1 MRQGTKRS
9 KEGDF
14 MDLQQLREEIDQ
26 VDRQLV
32 ELFEKRQEICRSVAE
47 YKIENHKKVLDK
59 EREAQKLDTV
69 EALAANDFNR
79 QGVRDLFRQLMTVSR
94 KLQYH
99 VMAEHGQGLRLPF
112 EEIENL
118 NPHANIVYQGVPG
131 AYSHLAAMQYF
142 GEDAHLEPVN
152 TWEDAMK
159 AISIRDADYA
169 VLPIENSTAGT
180 VSDVYDL
187 LGFYDNYI
195 VAEVYVKVEHALM
208 ALPEANLSD
217 IQVVYSHPQGLMQCA
232 QFLNSNP
239 QWKQMSVNNT
249 AWGAKIVKE
258 DGDIHQA
265 SIASLAAAKL
275 YGLKVLKEAVNY
287 SDVNTTRFIIVAGR
301 KMFRRE
307 AKKIS
312 ICFELPHESGSL
324 YDLLSH
330 FIYNGLN
337 MTKIE
342 SCPIVGKNWE
352 YRFFV
357 DFDGNLKDPAVLG
370 ALRGIME
377 EVSYFKILGN
387 Y

>member
-1 MRQGTKRS
+1 
-9 KEGDF
+9 
-14 MDLQQLREEIDQ
+14 MDLQELRSEIDQ

-32 ELFEKRQEICRSVAE
+32 ELFERRQEICRSVAQ
-47 YKIENHKKVLDK
+47 YKIENHKKVVDK
-59 EREAQKLDTV
+59 DREKQKLDTV
-69 EALAANDFNR
+69 MSYASNDLNR
-79 QGVRDLFRQLMTVSR
+79 QGVRDLFEQLMAVSR
-94 KLQYH
+94 KLQYQI
-99 VMAEHGQGLRLPF
+99 MSENGQGLRLPF
-112 EEIENL
+112 EQVEGL
-118 NPHANIVYQGVPG
+118 NREANIVYQGVPG

-142 GEDAHLEPVN
+142 GEDAHLEPVK

-169 VLPIENSTAGT
+169 VLPIENSTAGM

-195 VAEVYVKVEHALM
+195 VAEIFVKVEHALLG
-208 ALPEANLSD
+208 LPEAELSD
-217 IQVVYSHPQGLMQCA
+217 IRVVYSHPQGLMQCA
-232 QFLNSNP
+232 QYLNSNP

-249 AWGAKIVKE
+249 AWGAKKIKE
-258 DGDIHQA
+258 DGDIRQA
-265 SIASLAAAKL
+265 SIASMAAAKL
-275 YGLKVLKEAVNY
+275 YGLKVLQKAVNY
-287 SDVNTTRFIIVAGR
+287 SDVNTTRFIVVAGQKIFR
-301 KMFRRE
+301 KDAR
-307 AKKIS
+307 KVS

-324 YDLLSH
+324 YALLSH

-357 DFDGNLKDPAVLG
+357 DFDGNLHDPAVLG